1 MGSVNVGLPI
11 SLVNANLGDAVK
23 LISSACVCVFWQG
36 ARSPAPA
43 TSLYDGKDR
52 FVFELYFP

>member
-23 LISSACVCVFWQG
+23 LVSSVCVCVL
-36 ARSPAPA
+36 ARREESRSRHL
-43 TSLYDGKDR
+43 TFSLLDGKDR
-52 FVFELYFP
+52 FAF